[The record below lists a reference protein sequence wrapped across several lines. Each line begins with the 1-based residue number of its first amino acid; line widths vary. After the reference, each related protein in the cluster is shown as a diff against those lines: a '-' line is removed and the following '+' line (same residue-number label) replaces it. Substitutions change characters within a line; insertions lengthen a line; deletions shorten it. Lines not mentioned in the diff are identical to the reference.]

1 MGWSLVSKKPQT
13 CLRRALPIG
22 HNADHYSER
31 ARSLLHFDEKAND
44 ESARSFICTFQKEE
58 PKSNTGALETSLFRR
73 VCVVFVG
80 SSLCSPYFARVQG
93 NGVMRERERKKVN
106 LVSEL
111 RKKDPSYAWGILPD
125 LSRSSGEP
133 ESVGV
138 FDEEII
144 EDEMM
149 GTPE

>member
-80 SSLCSPYFARVQG
+80 SSLCSPYFARGRG
-93 NGVMRERERKKVN
+93 NGVMREREKKLILLANCARKIPRTLGESFPIY
-106 LVSEL
+106 LVHQENPSQSVSL
-111 RKKDPSYAWGILPD
+111 MKKSLK
-125 LSRSSGEP
+125 
-133 ESVGV
+133 
-138 FDEEII
+138 
-144 EDEMM
+144 MK
-149 GTPE
+149 